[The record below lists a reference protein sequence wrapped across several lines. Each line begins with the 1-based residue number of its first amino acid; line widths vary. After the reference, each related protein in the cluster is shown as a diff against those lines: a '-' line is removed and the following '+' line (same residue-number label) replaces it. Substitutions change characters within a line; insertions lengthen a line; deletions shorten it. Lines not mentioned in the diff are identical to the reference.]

1 MPEADAHEAPER
13 YYGFGPE
20 NKENEGCNENV
31 ESQGFVSEVGAA
43 MQRGRGQET
52 ERQWEHGRE
61 ADRCQAMSGERK
73 IIREVS
79 NELQSRTTAF
89 TIADET
95 AVDVRQYHCQDH
107 AGRTQRLLSLTLAQ
121 QPCR

>member
-1 MPEADAHEAPER
+1 MPEADAHEARER

-31 ESQGFVSEVGAA
+31 ERQSFVSEVGAA

-52 ERQWEHGRE
+52 ERQWKHGRE

-79 NELQSRTTAF
+79 NELQGCATTF

-95 AVDVRQYHCQDH
+95 SVDVRQYGRQDH
-107 AGRTQRLLSLTLAQ
+107 SG
-121 QPCR
+121 